1 MQVAQR
7 AKTQQQATRT
17 TNEWHKGPIRRQ
29 RLIQVDRMLSSWTVA
44 HMRKL
49 PSDVAGALAAAMVRS
64 GDAELGITLLQDV
77 LTDDPSNQDLRLK
90 LADSLVMAGRASE
103 AHPHYRALLSDE
115 QNKPGGGK

>member
-1 MQVAQR
+1 MIDKGDDSDR
-7 AKTQQQATRT
+7 AI
-17 TNEWHKGPIRRQ
+17 KGFLDAFMAVENPGASDIYRVQWVYKRH
-29 RLIQVDRMLSSWTVA
+29 T